1 MHSQLKQCQV
11 GIAVECPVFALL
23 YNVVLENGGRL
34 GVVSVQTAEDGI
46 DVGRPSLT
54 LVESDTHFDDFWI
67 P

>member
-1 MHSQLKQCQV
+1 MHSQLQQCQV

-34 GVVSVQTAEDGI
+34 GVVSVQAVEDGI
-46 DVGRPSLT
+46 DIGRPSLT
-54 LVESDTHFDDFWI
+54 LVESDTHLDDSWF